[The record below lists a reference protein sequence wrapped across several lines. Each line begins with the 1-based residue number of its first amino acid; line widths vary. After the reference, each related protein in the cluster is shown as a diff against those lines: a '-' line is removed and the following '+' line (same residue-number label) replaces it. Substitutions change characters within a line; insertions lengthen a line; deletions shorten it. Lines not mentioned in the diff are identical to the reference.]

1 MNDVHCLLPQADPDQ
16 GEIVNS
22 VHIDCPEG

>member
-22 VHIDCPEG
+22 VQADFPEG